1 MLLAI
6 DVGNTNVVFG
16 LFAGEALRT
25 RWRLATVRERMPDE
39 WWAVL
44 TTLVADEGID
54 LRLVSAVALAS
65 VVPPLTTALTEM
77 ARARLGVEPLV
88 VNGALD
94 FGFAVLADYPTE
106 VGADRLCNAVAAFEL
121 FGAPAIVVD
130 FGTGTN
136 FDVVGPE
143 GGYIGGAIAPGLAV
157 ALDALVSRAARLVGV
172 ELKAPRRAIGRN
184 TVECLQAGTVLGY
197 ADLVSGLIRRIS
209 AELPSPPRVIAT
221 GGLGQLMA
229 PLIPE
234 IERYEPDLTLIG
246 LRLIYERVTARRAS
260 ESAVPSS

>member
-1 MLLAI
+1 VLLAI

-16 LFAGEALRT
+16 LFMGDEIRT
-25 RWRLATVRERMPDE
+25 RWRLATVRDRMPDE

-44 TTLVADEGID
+44 TTLAADEGID
-54 LRLVSAVALAS
+54 LHRVNAVALAS

-77 ARARLGVEPLV
+77 ARARLGVEPLI

-94 FGFAVLADYPTE
+94 FGFPILADYPAE
-106 VGADRLCNAVAAFEL
+106 VGADRICNAVAAFEL
-121 FGAPAIVVD
+121 FGAPSVVID

-143 GGYIGGAIAPGLAV
+143 GGYIGGAIAPGVAI

-184 TVECLQAGTVLGY
+184 TIECLQAGTVLGY

-260 ESAVPSS
+260 GSAAARS

>member
-1 MLLAI
+1 VLLAI

-16 LFAGEALRT
+16 LFAGRDLRT

-39 WWAVL
+39 WWGAL
-44 TTLVADEGID
+44 ATLATGEGID
-54 LRLVSAVALAS
+54 LRLVDAAALAS
-65 VVPPLTTALTEM
+65 VVPALTTTLVEM
-77 ARARLGVEPLV
+77 ARTRLGVEPLV

-94 FGFAVLADYPTE
+94 FGFPILADYPAE

-143 GGYIGGAIAPGLAV
+143 GGYIGGAIAPGVAV
-157 ALDALVSRAARLVGV
+157 ALDALVARAARLVGV
-172 ELKAPRRAIGRN
+172 ELKAPPRAIGRN

-209 AELPSPPRVIAT
+209 AELTVPPRVVAT
-221 GGLGQLMA
+221 GGLGPLMA

-234 IERYEPDLTLIG
+234 IDCYEPDLTLVG
-246 LRLIYERVTARRAS
+246 LRLIFERAS
-260 ESAVPSS
+260 ARKKRPL